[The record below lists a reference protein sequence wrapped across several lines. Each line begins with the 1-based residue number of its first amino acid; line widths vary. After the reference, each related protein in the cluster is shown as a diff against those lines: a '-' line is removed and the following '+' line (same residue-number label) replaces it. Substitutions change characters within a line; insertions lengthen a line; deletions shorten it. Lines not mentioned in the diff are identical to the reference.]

1 MQHFQRFLYLCALIV
16 ALLNAAILMST
27 GKKLPY
33 FSEDALTKC
42 SVHGDH
48 PKITVTQQGVSI
60 SCCCEKFQKETLAKY
75 EKVENE
81 VLREEI
87 FKPPKGLR

>member
-48 PKITVTQQGVSI
+48 PKITVIVKYNSIFVAATGVEPVTAGNEPAEIPFLYTAILRS
-60 SCCCEKFQKETLAKY
+60 FYY
-75 EKVENE
+75 E
-81 VLREEI
+81 
-87 FKPPKGLR
+87 